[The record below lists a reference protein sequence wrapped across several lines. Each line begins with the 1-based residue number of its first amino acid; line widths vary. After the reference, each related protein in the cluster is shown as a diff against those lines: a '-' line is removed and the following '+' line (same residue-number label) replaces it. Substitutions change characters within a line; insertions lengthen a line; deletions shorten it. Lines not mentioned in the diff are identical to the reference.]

1 MSEGPGG
8 PQGATAGGTLAMRML
23 SQQAMVASQM
33 KRAANDKAIAQMLAA
48 KKSGPPAARLG
59 DEIQHKSFLGA
70 LAGAVLGAIVTIAE
84 GCLIMAACATGPYAL
99 VLLPAL
105 MYASYKASDYVEEKQ
120 NQLESWINSFCD
132 TDGAINTGSEN
143 VNINGKP
150 AARAAVTLPPPPPP
164 GAIPE
169 VPQGEPSWGD
179 IATDLLESAAEK
191 AVPLAKAWG
200 NAVITL
206 TDSNAGFMD
215 RVSAGASL
223 LFPAGPVLMEFATMV
238 GGRGEIKKDVDFPEA
253 GEDTAL
259 CDKENKPPRIA
270 QGSSNVFINNQP
282 AARKGDKL
290 ECSAAI
296 VEGSPDVF
304 IGGEQV
310 TYLDIQLEF
319 PPWQRMILGGITI
332 ASYLLP
338 PAGLLGKLGN
348 LARLGKLGNLL
359 GKSGKLLGA
368 KLGAL
373 LGKTGKSL
381 KSIAN
386 KVIRWVTDPVD
397 PVTGAY
403 CDERTDFTLGQ
414 TLPLSFTRFHS
425 SVLPLHGLTGVG
437 WSDSWSEYAWVR
449 EQGNRVDI
457 ITQGATLRFA
467 FDGDSDTAVN
477 PYHAQYILRRRDDY
491 LELFDRDALS
501 SRFFYDAFPGMRL
514 RHPVTDDTSDDR
526 LAHSP
531 GDRMYMLGGMS
542 DTASNRITFERDSQ
556 YRITGVSHTDGIRLK
571 LTYHASGYPRMSYRE
586 LYKPD
591 EKPLAIMVP
600 AWNETGVI
608 GNMAEL
614 AATTLDYE
622 NYHIFVG
629 TYPNDPDTQR
639 DVDEVCARF
648 PNVHKVVCAR
658 PGPTSKADCL
668 NNVLDAIT
676 QFERSANFA
685 FAGFILHDAE
695 DVISPMELRLF
706 NYLVERKDLIQIP
719 VYPFEREWTHFT
731 SMTYIDEFSELH
743 GKDVPVREA
752 LAGQVPS
759 AGVGTC
765 FSRRAVTALL
775 ADGDGIAFD
784 VQSLTEDYDIGFRY
798 IHQQVPDNIPLTL
811 YLAEA
816 YRHFGHDD
824 RARLLLEDQL
834 KRHPGDARLE
844 RSLAA
849 IPVEVKS
856 VTTVEELLAQQKACD
871 AAPTLRCRSEVG
883 QNALRLAQLPVA
895 RAQLNDATFAASP
908 EGKTLRTD
916 LLQRAIYLK
925 QWSQAD
931 TLYNEARQQNTL
943 SAAERRQWFDVLLA
957 GQLDDRILALQSQGI
972 FTDPQSYITYATAL
986 AYRGE
991 KARLQHYLIENKP
1004 LFTTDAQEKSWL
1016 YLLSK
1021 YSANPVQALANYTV
1035 QFADNRQYVVGA
1047 TLPVLLKE
1055 GQYDAAQK
1063 LLATL
1068 PANEM
1073 LEERYAV
1080 SVATR
1085 NKAESLRLVRLLYQ
1099 QEPANLTRLD
1109 QLTWQLMQNEQSRE
1123 AADLLLQRY
1132 PFQGDARVSQTLMA
1146 RLASLLESHPYLA
1159 TPAKVAILSKPLP
1172 LAAQR
1177 QWQSQLPGIAD
1188 NCPAIVRLLGDM
1200 SPSYDAAAWNRLA
1213 KCYRDTLPGVALYAW
1228 LQAEQRQPNAWQH
1241 RAVAYQAYQV
1251 EDYATALAA
1260 WQKISLHDMSNEDL
1274 LAAANTAQAAGN
1286 GAARDRWLQQAEQ
1299 RGLGNNALYWW
1310 LHAQRY
1316 IPGQPELALSDLTR
1330 SINIAPSANAYV
1342 ARATIYRQRHN
1353 VPAAVSDLR
1362 AALELEPNNSNI
1374 QAALGYALWD
1384 SGDIAQSR
1392 EMLEQAHKG
1401 LPDDPALIRQLAYV
1415 NQRLDDMPATQH
1427 YARLVIDDIDNQALI
1442 TPLTPE
1448 QNQQRFN
1455 FRRLHE
1461 EVGRRWTFSFDS
1473 SIGLRS
1479 GAMSTANN
1487 NVGGAAPGKSYR
1499 SYGQLEAEYRIGRNM
1514 LLEGDLLS
1522 VYSRVFADT
1531 GENGVM
1537 MPVKNPMSGTGLRWK
1552 PLRDQIF
1559 FLAVEQQLPLNGQN
1573 GASDTM
1579 LRASASFF
1587 NGGKYS
1593 DEWHPN
1599 GSGWFA
1605 QNLYLDAA
1613 QYIRQ
1618 DIQAWTAD
1626 YRVSWHQKVANGQT
1640 IEPYA
1645 HVQDNGYRDKGTQGA
1660 QLGGVGVRWNIWT
1673 GETHYDA
1680 WPHKVSLGVEYQ
1692 HTFKAINQR
1701 NGERNNAF
1709 LTIGVHW

>member
-8 PQGATAGGTLAMRML
+8 PQGAPAGGTLAMRML

-784 VQSLTEDYDIGFRY
+784 VQSLTEDYDIGFRLKEKGMTEIFVRFPVVDEAKEREQRKFLQHARTSNMICVREY
-798 IHQQVPDNIPLTL
+798 FPDTFSTAVRQKSRWIIGIVFQGFKTHKWTSSLTL
-811 YLAEA
+811 NYFLWRDRKGAISNFVSFLAMLVMLQLLLLLAYESLWPDAWHFLSIFSGSAWLMTLLWLNFGLMVNRIVQRVIFVTGYYGLTQGLLSVLRLFWGNLINFMANWRALKQVLQHGDPRRVAWDKTTHDFPSVTGDTRSLRPLGQILLENQVITEEQLDTALRNRVEGLRLGGSMLMQGLISAEQLAQALAEQNGVA
-816 YRHFGHDD
+816 W
-824 RARLLLEDQL
+824 ESI
-834 KRHPGDARLE
+834 DAWQIPSSLIAEMPASVALHYAVLPLRLE
-844 RSLAA
+844 NDELIVGSEDGIDPVSLAA
-849 IPVEVKS
+849 LTRKVGRKVRYVIVLRGQI
-856 VTTVEELLAQQKACD
+856 VTG
-871 AAPTLRCRSEVG
+871 LRHWY
-883 QNALRLAQLPVA
+883 A
-895 RAQLNDATFAASP
+895 RRRGHDP
-908 EGKTLRTD
+908 
-916 LLQRAIYLK
+916 RAM
-925 QWSQAD
+925 
-931 TLYNEARQQNTL
+931 LYNAVQHQWLTEQQT
-943 SAAERRQWFDVLLA
+943 
-957 GQLDDRILALQSQGI
+957 
-972 FTDPQSYITYATAL
+972 
-986 AYRGE
+986 GE
-991 KARLQHYLIENKP
+991 I
-1004 LFTTDAQEKSWL
+1004 W
-1016 YLLSK
+1016 
-1021 YSANPVQALANYTV
+1021 
-1035 QFADNRQYVVGA
+1035 RQYVPHQFLFA
-1047 TLPVLLKE
+1047 EILTTLGHINRSAINVLLLRHERSSLPLGKFLVTE
-1055 GQYDAAQK
+1055 GVISQE
-1063 LLATL
+1063 TL
-1068 PANEM
+1068 DRVLTIQRE
-1073 LEERYAV
+1073 LQV
-1080 SVATR
+1080 S
-1085 NKAESLRLVRLLYQ
+1085 
-1099 QEPANLTRLD
+1099 
-1109 QLTWQLMQNEQSRE
+1109 MQS
-1123 AADLLLQRY
+1123 LLLKAGLNTEQVA
-1132 PFQGDARVSQTLMA
+1132 Q
-1146 RLASLLESHPYLA
+1146 LES
-1159 TPAKVAILSKPLP
+1159 
-1172 LAAQR
+1172 
-1177 QWQSQLPGIAD
+1177 
-1188 NCPAIVRLLGDM
+1188 
-1200 SPSYDAAAWNRLA
+1200 
-1213 KCYRDTLPGVALYAW
+1213 
-1228 LQAEQRQPNAWQH
+1228 E
-1241 RAVAYQAYQV
+1241 
-1251 EDYATALAA
+1251 
-1260 WQKISLHDMSNEDL
+1260 NE
-1274 LAAANTAQAAGN
+1274 
-1286 GAARDRWLQQAEQ
+1286 
-1299 RGLGNNALYWW
+1299 
-1310 LHAQRY
+1310 
-1316 IPGQPELALSDLTR
+1316 
-1330 SINIAPSANAYV
+1330 
-1342 ARATIYRQRHN
+1342 
-1353 VPAAVSDLR
+1353 
-1362 AALELEPNNSNI
+1362 
-1374 QAALGYALWD
+1374 
-1384 SGDIAQSR
+1384 
-1392 EMLEQAHKG
+1392 
-1401 LPDDPALIRQLAYV
+1401 
-1415 NQRLDDMPATQH
+1415 
-1427 YARLVIDDIDNQALI
+1427 
-1442 TPLTPE
+1442 
-1448 QNQQRFN
+1448 
-1455 FRRLHE
+1455 
-1461 EVGRRWTFSFDS
+1461 
-1473 SIGLRS
+1473 
-1479 GAMSTANN
+1479 
-1487 NVGGAAPGKSYR
+1487 
-1499 SYGQLEAEYRIGRNM
+1499 
-1514 LLEGDLLS
+1514 
-1522 VYSRVFADT
+1522 
-1531 GENGVM
+1531 GE
-1537 MPVKNPMSGTGLRWK
+1537 
-1552 PLRDQIF
+1552 
-1559 FLAVEQQLPLNGQN
+1559 
-1573 GASDTM
+1573 
-1579 LRASASFF
+1579 
-1587 NGGKYS
+1587 
-1593 DEWHPN
+1593 
-1599 GSGWFA
+1599 
-1605 QNLYLDAA
+1605 
-1613 QYIRQ
+1613 
-1618 DIQAWTAD
+1618 
-1626 YRVSWHQKVANGQT
+1626 
-1640 IEPYA
+1640 
-1645 HVQDNGYRDKGTQGA
+1645 
-1660 QLGGVGVRWNIWT
+1660 
-1673 GETHYDA
+1673 
-1680 WPHKVSLGVEYQ
+1680 
-1692 HTFKAINQR
+1692 
-1701 NGERNNAF
+1701 
-1709 LTIGVHW
+1709 